1 MHFLGL
7 HFKQLTFSRKKYI
20 IFLEKGNDFMNNYN
34 KILNFMKKNNGYITN
49 KEATKINSN
58 KTFLYNLVKQNKIEK
73 VGVGI
78 YKLPEYPLD
87 NFYILSKSSKNMC
100 YSYSTSLYLQNLS
113 TRIPLIYDITVPYN
127 YSGNLLKDENISLR
141 YTNKS
146 IFTLGMI
153 DVKTINGFLVPCYDI
168 ERTLCD
174 MIKDKKNMDKEIYA
188 AALKAYA
195 QSKNK
200 DILKLIEYAKKLN
213 IEKEVVEIMEV
224 LL

>member
-1 MHFLGL
+1 MQFLGL

-113 TRIPLIYDITVPYN
+113 TRIPLIYDITVP
-127 YSGNLLKDENISLR
+127 
-141 YTNKS
+141 
-146 IFTLGMI
+146 
-153 DVKTINGFLVPCYDI
+153 VGFFSPFF
-168 ERTLCD
+168 
-174 MIKDKKNMDKEIYA
+174 
-188 AALKAYA
+188 
-195 QSKNK
+195 
-200 DILKLIEYAKKLN
+200 
-213 IEKEVVEIMEV
+213 
-224 LL
+224 